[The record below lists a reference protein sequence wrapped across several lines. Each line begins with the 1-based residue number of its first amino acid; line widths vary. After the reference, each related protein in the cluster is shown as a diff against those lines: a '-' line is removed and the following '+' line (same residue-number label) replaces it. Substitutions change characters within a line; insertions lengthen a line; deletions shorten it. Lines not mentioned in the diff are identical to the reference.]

1 MSLILPSTVAPA
13 PSAKPGAK
21 TTARS
26 DEQDQNNPVS
36 FGETLA
42 RSLEPAG
49 EKAEKPAT
57 KSAAPTPAR
66 RQADNQKTDSQ
77 DLVNLMAVSL
87 VPFESRMA
95 KTGLPG
101 NAGTSADSAVADS
114 AVTGSAVTGSDAASL
129 NNFLAETPVPA
140 GEPTDAP
147 QVTTGTD
154 VQATLVSVLTA
165 ASQKSAGQTPLQ
177 AKVDPV
183 NDGAVI
189 EVDARAI
196 AGQAKATSTVL
207 SDQTSKRGDK
217 DANTLSESN
226 DERADLALVSPQ
238 GASSPMAP
246 DALANTSVALPV
258 NFASAVVQTSS
269 GASASSAPTPIATAP
284 LTPEVGSSDWGNAL
298 GQHVIRMGNADHQ
311 VAELQ
316 LNPPGLGSL
325 KVTLSMNDHQMQ
337 AMFVSAHSSVRA
349 AIEAALPQ
357 LRALL
362 ADSGISLGNT
372 SVGAE
377 SQSQTAFA
385 NGQNSQPQRGTYRPT
400 EMTDTATH
408 LPARPVTEPA
418 RRNNGIRID
427 TYA

>member
-13 PSAKPGAK
+13 ASANPSIK
-21 TTARS
+21 TAARS

-66 RQADNQKTDSQ
+66 RQAGNQKTDSQ

-87 VPFESRMA
+87 VPFESRVA

-101 NAGTSADSAVADS
+101 NAGTSADS

-226 DERADLALVSPQ
+226 DERAGLALVSPQ
-238 GASSPMAP
+238 GASSPVAP
-246 DALANTSVALPV
+246 DALASTSVALPV

-269 GASASSAPTPIATAP
+269 GVFASSAPTPIATAP

-298 GQHVIRMGNADHQ
+298 GQHVIRMGHADHQ

-349 AIEAALPQ
+349 AVEAALPQ

-385 NGQNSQPQRGTYRPT
+385 NGQNSQPQRGTYQPT

-408 LPARPVTEPA
+408 LPARPVTEQT
-418 RRNNGIRID
+418 RRNNSMRID